1 MHKNPVKFRF
11 IIGSRTCATKQI
23 AKKLVQILKLISR
36 ILKRY
41 CNKVRFYTGIERYW
55 IVDNNE
61 VVLDSMESINKKA
74 SARNIETYDFSTLY
88 TKIPLQ
94 DLKDK
99 LKRTVEKAF
108 KGGNNQYIRV
118 TKEDARW
125 HHCKRDDTFSK
136 EDIFKMIDIIVDNS
150 FFRFGNRVFRQSI
163 GIPMGIDPAP
173 QMANLY
179 HHYYE
184 STFMVTLTKENFGMA
199 KKFNNTRRYIDD
211 LVTLNNDGHLQANVR
226 RIYPEELKLNKENE
240 NNKVATFLDIE
251 ASIQDGRFHTKTYDK
266 REAFEIVNY
275 PDLSGN
281 IPAQPA
287 YGVYTSQIIRYAKIC
302 SHTEDLVN
310 RIMQLPKKLVGKGF
324 TREKLKITL
333 RNCLKKHRWIASKHQ
348 IDHRLSDGWL
358 FGQ

>member
-1 MHKNPVKFRF
+1 
-11 IIGSRTCATKQI
+11 
-23 AKKLVQILKLISR
+23 
-36 ILKRY
+36 
-41 CNKVRFYTGIERYW
+41 
-55 IVDNNE
+55 
-61 VVLDSMESINKKA
+61 
-74 SARNIETYDFSTLY
+74 
-88 TKIPLQ
+88 
-94 DLKDK
+94 
-99 LKRTVEKAF
+99 
-108 KGGNNQYIRV
+108 
-118 TKEDARW
+118 
-125 HHCKRDDTFSK
+125 
-136 EDIFKMIDIIVDNS
+136 
-150 FFRFGNRVFRQSI
+150 
-163 GIPMGIDPAP
+163 
-173 QMANLY
+173 MANLY
-179 HHYYE
+179 LHYYE
-184 STFMVTLTKENFGMA
+184 STFMETLTKENFGIA

-266 REAFEIVNY
+266 REAFHFEIVNY

-310 RIMQLPKKLVGKGF
+310 RIMQLTK
-324 TREKLKITL
+324 KLKITL